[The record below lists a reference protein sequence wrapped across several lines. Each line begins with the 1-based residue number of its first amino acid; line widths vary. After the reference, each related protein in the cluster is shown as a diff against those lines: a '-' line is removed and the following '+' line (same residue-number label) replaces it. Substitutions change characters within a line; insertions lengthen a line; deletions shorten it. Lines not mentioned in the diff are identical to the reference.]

1 MKNETLQ
8 ANSIDLA
15 FDSLNS
21 CATYIDHIN
30 GLIYRLIDEYQ
41 AGEADKANNTFIE
54 VIELLDLYVQLMT
67 KIYASLRHHFKNQL
81 VKDESVQNLEIHLLS
96 IMKALLPAKEKA
108 DVIMLCDLLE
118 YELIDNL
125 TQWKIKV
132 IPELKKLR

>member
-1 MKNETLQ
+1 MKNETVTT
-8 ANSIDLA
+8 NSIDLA

-21 CATYIDHIN
+21 CTAYIDHIN
-30 GLIYRLIDEYQ
+30 TLIYRLIDEYQ
-41 AGEADKANNTFIE
+41 AGDSNKANQTFIE

-67 KIYASLRHHFKNQL
+67 KIYSSLRFHFKDKL
-81 VKDESVQNLEIHLLS
+81 FKDDSVQNLEIHLLS
-96 IMKALLPAKEKA
+96 VMKALLPAKEKG

-132 IPELKKLR
+132 IPELKKLK

>member
-1 MKNETLQ
+1 MKHQSVQ

-15 FDSLNS
+15 FESLNS
-21 CATYIDHIN
+21 CTAYIDHIN
-30 GLIYRLIDEYQ
+30 NLIYKLIDEYN
-41 AGEADKANNTFIE
+41 AGEADSANSTFVE

-67 KIYASLRHHFKNQL
+67 KIYASLRHHFKDQL
-81 VKDESVQNLEIHLLS
+81 IKDESVQNLEIHLLS
-96 IMKALLPAKEKA
+96 VMKALLPAKEKS

-118 YELIDNL
+118 FELIDNL

>member
-1 MKNETLQ
+1 MKNETLT

-21 CATYIDHIN
+21 CTTYIDHIN

-41 AGEADKANNTFIE
+41 TGETTKANQTFIE

-67 KIYASLRHHFKNQL
+67 KIYSSLRFHFKDKL

-96 IMKALLPAKEKA
+96 IMKALLPAKEKG

-132 IPELKKLR
+132 IPELKKLK

>member
-1 MKNETLQ
+1 MKNETVT

-21 CATYIDHIN
+21 CTTYIDHIN

-41 AGEADKANNTFIE
+41 AGEASKANQTFIE

-67 KIYASLRHHFKNQL
+67 KIYSSLRFHFKDRL

-96 IMKALLPAKEKA
+96 VMKALIPAKEKG

-132 IPELKKLR
+132 IPELKKLK

>member
-1 MKNETLQ
+1 MKNETVT

-21 CATYIDHIN
+21 CTTYIDHIN

-41 AGEADKANNTFIE
+41 AGEASKANQTFIE

-67 KIYASLRHHFKNQL
+67 KIYSSLRFHFKDKL

-96 IMKALLPAKEKA
+96 VMKALIPAKEKG

-132 IPELKKLR
+132 IPELKKLK